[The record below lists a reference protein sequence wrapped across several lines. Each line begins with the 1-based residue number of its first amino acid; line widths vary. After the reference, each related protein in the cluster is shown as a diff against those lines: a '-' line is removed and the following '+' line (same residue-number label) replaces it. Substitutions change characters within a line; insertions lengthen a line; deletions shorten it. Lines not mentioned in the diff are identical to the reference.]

1 MLKWFSVF
9 RFEHGW
15 LLFCI
20 VATFHAI
27 INFYFQR
34 FSSSHPMLFLFCR
47 SNDFRTITTLYAISI
62 ATYLLLFWVLRYA
75 FLNNTSLRINVLAY
89 VLVYRL
95 KISHST
101 NKHLFKSSF
110 SFNWHFVLLHF
121 WMNVWECVCV
131 HIYIDMDSGGTG
143 AYTIVLMYSKW
154 PSFKTPSTTS
164 TKTVTLNWNQR
175 GKDGL
180 LQVGEWTKQWERRG
194 TVSKFQ
200 RNLIISLFRVLSYY
214 LSFFFNFCFY
224 LIYDGNSISYFSM
237 LYCLGFILMKIKK
250 NVTSFAS

>member
-1 MLKWFSVF
+1 MHSFLWIYILLVSLSAQRYSLFLFITVDCKCRRCLANNSFWSCFWINFAYLNLLWNLRDRIDLSMLKRFSVF

-34 FSSSHPMLFLFCR
+34 FSSSHRMLFLCCR

-110 SFNWHFVLLHF
+110 SFDWHFVLLHF

-131 HIYIDMDSGGTG
+131 HIYRYG
-143 AYTIVLMYSKW
+143 
-154 PSFKTPSTTS
+154 
-164 TKTVTLNWNQR
+164 
-175 GKDGL
+175 
-180 LQVGEWTKQWERRG
+180 
-194 TVSKFQ
+194 
-200 RNLIISLFRVLSYY
+200 
-214 LSFFFNFCFY
+214 
-224 LIYDGNSISYFSM
+224 
-237 LYCLGFILMKIKK
+237 
-250 NVTSFAS
+250 